1 LSQVTGTVRRVDPQ
15 PQTPRVTASML
26 RRADEMCRR
35 RLRREHTG
43 DKRSANASASAR
55 FAVSNRVSAD
65 ARLAHAE
72 LGPPS
77 ADAFVDPRDLEPEQR
92 ALYRA
97 AVQGYLAEFGDR
109 PGRAVDLGWQTHLDE
124 VDVDLVADPGIAL
137 DLPDG
142 RRELRVL
149 LFGARS
155 RGASLLDAVNRRVA
169 LVRTAE
175 WAPDQLTI
183 VTVDL
188 IERQLQRDTPD
199 LVHERAEATV
209 WISERARRVK
219 ELAADGRAR
228 AGADCA
234 GCPFI
239 AGCEQ
244 FRGVA

>member
-1 LSQVTGTVRRVDPQ
+1 
-15 PQTPRVTASML
+15 ML

-35 RLRREHTG
+35 RLKHEHTG
-43 DKRSANASASAR
+43 DKRSANPTTSAR
-55 FAVSNRVSAD
+55 FAVSNRLAAD

-72 LGPPS
+72 LALPR
-77 ADAFVDPRDLEPEQR
+77 AEAFVEPRDLEPEQR

-97 AVQGYLAEFGDR
+97 AVQGYLGEFGER
-109 PGRAVDLGWQTHLDE
+109 PGRAVDLGWQTHLDD
-124 VDVDLVADPGIAL
+124 VDVDLVGDPGIAL

-149 LFGARS
+149 LLGARS
-155 RGASLLDAVNRRVA
+155 RGASLLDAVNRRIA
-169 LVRTAE
+169 LVRTTD

-183 VTVDL
+183 IAADL
-188 IERQLQRDTPD
+188 IEQQVQRDTPD
-199 LVHERAEATV
+199 LARERAEAIE
-209 WISERARRVK
+209 WINDRVRRVK

-244 FRGVA
+244 FRGAA

>member
-1 LSQVTGTVRRVDPQ
+1 
-15 PQTPRVTASML
+15 ML

-35 RLRREHTG
+35 RLKHEHTG
-43 DKRSANASASAR
+43 DKRSANSSASAR

-72 LGPPS
+72 LGPPR
-77 ADAFVDPRDLEPEQR
+77 AAAFVDPRDLEPEQR

-97 AVQGYLAEFGDR
+97 AVQGYLGEFGDR
-109 PGRAVDLGWQTHLDE
+109 PGRAVDLGWQTHLDG

-149 LFGARS
+149 LFGGRS
-155 RGASLLDAVNRRVA
+155 RGGSLLDAVNRRIA

-183 VTVDL
+183 VTADL
-188 IERQLQRDTPD
+188 IERQVQRDTPD
-199 LVHERAEATV
+199 LGRERADAMAWIGERAE
-209 WISERARRVK
+209 RVK
-219 ELAADGRAR
+219 QLAADGRAR

-239 AGCEQ
+239 AGCEE
-244 FRGVA
+244 FRGAA